1 MSRQNET
8 RPARL
13 KLKVILLAVIP
24 LIVSLALIALAVF
37 HQARDLAAKERAL
50 VESATMASKKAELKH
65 YVDLA
70 LSIVEPLYGSGR
82 DDAATKEEAM
92 RRLAALDFG
101 SDGYFFLYDMQGK
114 SLMHPRQPE
123 LVGQELWEMRDAY
136 GTPVIQN
143 LIARAREGGG
153 FVHYHWNK
161 PSAGQQAPKLG
172 YAVALP
178 RWNWMLGTGIY
189 LDDVQATMGQIDGQV
204 TGNVTTTM
212 WWIAGIAVLSIALI
226 GVSGLV
232 LNVSESRIAEAKLRL
247 LARQVVRSQEA
258 ERAHLSRELHDST
271 SQTLVS
277 IKLLMESVIV
287 KMGEAAPPTLIKA
300 LDRLKAALGEVRNIS
315 HRLRPAELD
324 VLGLPAAL
332 EHLCDE
338 FGESSG
344 TVLSVKV
351 RGEIEQLPDDVKTV
365 LFRVTQEALTN
376 IEKHA
381 DASRIAVWLAF
392 SRSGVRLRVI
402 DDGRGFKVD
411 AVQLDPKR
419 GIGLRNM
426 RERLVSI
433 GGSFSI
439 YSRPG
444 RTQLVAEVP
453 AASLRQFALQEAA

>member
-1 MSRQNET
+1 
-8 RPARL
+8 
-13 KLKVILLAVIP
+13 
-24 LIVSLALIALAVF
+24 
-37 HQARDLAAKERAL
+37 
-50 VESATMASKKAELKH
+50 MASKEAELRH

-70 LSIVEPLYGSGR
+70 QSIVEPLYGSGR
-82 DDAATKEEAM
+82 DDERTKEEAM
-92 RRLAALDFG
+92 RGLAALDFG

-123 LVGQELWEMRDAY
+123 LVGRNLWEMRDSL

-153 FVHYHWNK
+153 FVRYQWYK
-161 PSAGQQAPKLG
+161 PSAGQQAAKLG
-172 YAVALP
+172 YSVALP

-189 LDDVQATMGQIDGQV
+189 LDDVQATMAQIDRQV
-204 TGNVTTTM
+204 TANVTATM
-212 WWIAGIAVLSIALI
+212 WWITGIAVLSIALI
-226 GVSGLV
+226 GACGVV
-232 LNVSESRIAEAKLRL
+232 LNVSESRIADAKLRL

-287 KMGEAAPPTLIKA
+287 KLGEAAPPTLHKA
-300 LDRLKAALGEVRNIS
+300 LERLKAALGEVRNIS

-332 EHLCDE
+332 DHLCAE

-344 TVLSVKV
+344 VALSMRV
-351 RGEIEQLPDDVKTV
+351 RGEIEHLPDEIKTV

-381 DASRIAVWLAF
+381 YASRITVWLAF

-402 DDGRGFKVD
+402 DDGRGFKVE

-426 RERLVSI
+426 RERLRSI
-433 GGSFSI
+433 RGGLPTHLPTR
-439 YSRPG
+439 RPA
-444 RTQLVAEVP
+444 TAP
-453 AASLRQFALQEAA
+453 

>member
-1 MSRQNET
+1 M
-8 RPARL
+8 RL
-13 KLKVILLAVIP
+13 KLKVFLLAVIP
-24 LIVSLALIALAVF
+24 LVGSLALIALAVSY
-37 HQARDLAAKERAL
+37 QARDLAARERAL
-50 VESATMASKKAELKH
+50 VESATMASKEAELRH

-70 LSIVEPLYGSGR
+70 QSIVEPLYVSGR
-82 DDAATKEEAM
+82 DDDATKEEAI

-123 LVGQELWEMRDAY
+123 LVGRNLWDLRDSY
-136 GTPVIQN
+136 KNPVIQN

-153 FVHYHWNK
+153 FVRYHWNK

-189 LDDVQATMGQIDGQV
+189 LDDVQATMAQIDRQV
-204 TGNVTTTM
+204 TANVTATM
-212 WWIAGIAVLSIALI
+212 WWITGIAVLSIALI
-226 GVSGLV
+226 GACGVV
-232 LNVSESRIAEAKLRL
+232 LNVSELRIAETKLRL
-247 LARQVVRSQEA
+247 LARQVVRTQEE

-287 KMGEAAPPTLIKA
+287 KMDDAAPPTLLKA
-300 LDRLKAALGEVRNIS
+300 LDRLKAALREVRSIS

-332 EHLCDE
+332 EHLCTE

-344 TVLSVKV
+344 VALSMKV
-351 RGEIEQLPDDVKTV
+351 RGETAQLPDEIKTV

-381 DASRIAVWLAF
+381 DASRLTVWLAF

-402 DDGRGFKVD
+402 DDGRGFKID
-411 AVQLDPKR
+411 AVQVDPKR

-433 GGSFSI
+433 GGSFTI
-439 YSRPG
+439 FSRPG
-444 RTQLVAEVP
+444 RTQLIAEIP
-453 AASLRQFALQEAA
+453 AASLRQFALKEAA

>member
-1 MSRQNET
+1 M
-8 RPARL
+8 RL
-13 KLKVILLAVIP
+13 KLKVFLLAVIP
-24 LIVSLALIALAVF
+24 LVGSLALIALAVI
-37 HQARDLAAKERAL
+37 HQAQDLAARERAL
-50 VESATMASKKAELKH
+50 VEAATMASKKAELRH

-70 LSIVEPLYGSGR
+70 RSALAPLYDSGR
-82 DDAATKEEAM
+82 NDDATKDEAI
-92 RRLAALDFG
+92 RLLAQLDFG

-114 SLMHPRQPE
+114 NLMHPRQPE
-123 LVGQELWEMRDAY
+123 LIGRNLWEMRDNE

-153 FVHYHWNK
+153 FVRYVWNK

-189 LDDVQATMGQIDGQV
+189 LDDVQATMAQIDRQV
-204 TGNVTTTM
+204 TANVTATM

-226 GVSGLV
+226 GACGVV
-232 LNVSESRIAEAKLRL
+232 LNVSESRIADAKLRL
-247 LARQVVRSQEA
+247 LARQVVQSQED

-271 SQTLVS
+271 SQMLVS
-277 IKLLMESVIV
+277 IKLLMESAIARL
-287 KMGEAAPPTLIKA
+287 GEAAPPALPKA
-300 LDRLKAALGEVRNIS
+300 LERLKAALGEVRNIS

-332 EHLCDE
+332 DHLGHE
-338 FGESSG
+338 FGDSSG
-344 TVLSVKV
+344 IALSVRV
-351 RGEIEQLPDDVKTV
+351 RGEEDQHLPDEIKTV

-381 DASRIAVWLAF
+381 NASRVSLWLAF
-392 SRSGVRLRVI
+392 GRGGLRLRII

-411 AVQLDPKR
+411 AMHHDPKR

-426 RERLVSI
+426 RERLASI
-433 GGSFSI
+433 GGTLDVQ
-439 YSRPG
+439 SRPG
-444 RTQLVAEVP
+444 RTQVVARVP
-453 AASLRQFALQEAA
+453 ASSVQQFALKEAA

>member
-1 MSRQNET
+1 M
-8 RPARL
+8 RL
-13 KLKVILLAVIP
+13 KLKVFLLAVIP
-24 LIVSLALIALAVF
+24 LVGSLALIALAVS
-37 HQARDLAAKERAL
+37 HQARDLAARERAL
-50 VESATMASKKAELKH
+50 VESATMAAKEAELRH

-70 LSIVEPLYGSGR
+70 QSIVEPLYGSGR
-82 DDAATKEEAM
+82 DDDATKEEAI

-123 LVGQELWEMRDAY
+123 LVGRNLWDLRDSLGA
-136 GTPVIQN
+136 PVIQN

-153 FVHYHWNK
+153 FVRYHWYK

-172 YAVALP
+172 YSVGLP

-189 LDDVQATMGQIDGQV
+189 LDDVQATMAQIDRQV
-204 TGNVTTTM
+204 TANVTATM
-212 WWIAGIAVLSIALI
+212 WWITGIAVLSIALI
-226 GVSGLV
+226 GACGVV
-232 LNVSESRIAEAKLRL
+232 LNVSESRIADAKLRL
-247 LARQVVRSQEA
+247 LARQVVKSQEA

-287 KMGEAAPPTLIKA
+287 KLGEAAPPTLHKA
-300 LDRLKAALGEVRNIS
+300 LERLKAALGEVRNIS

-332 EHLCDE
+332 DHLCAE
-338 FGESSG
+338 FADSSG
-344 TVLSVKV
+344 VSLSMKV
-351 RGEIEQLPDDVKTV
+351 RGEIEHLPDEIKTV

-381 DASRIAVWLAF
+381 DASRITVWLAF

-402 DDGRGFKVD
+402 DDGHGFKVE

-433 GGSFSI
+433 GGSFTI

-453 AASLRQFALQEAA
+453 AASLRQFALKEAA